1 MMNPSD
7 AFVSTRAS
15 LMVNQTAAA
24 VIKTSLRVFH
34 LHFQSLILW
43 ILTILIKIPHCG
55 YFMSNCFCSK
65 WFDCT
70 EYL

>member
-1 MMNPSD
+1 MDPSD

-15 LMVNQTAAA
+15 LMVNQTAATVRNLNFTEGLSFA
-24 VIKTSLRVFH
+24 FSVSNFVDFD
-34 LHFQSLILW
+34 
-43 ILTILIKIPHCG
+43 